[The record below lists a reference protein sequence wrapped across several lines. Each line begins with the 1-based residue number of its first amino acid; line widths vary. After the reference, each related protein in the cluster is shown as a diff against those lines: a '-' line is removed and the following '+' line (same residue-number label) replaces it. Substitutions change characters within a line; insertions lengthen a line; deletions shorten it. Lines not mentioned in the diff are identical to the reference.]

1 MRFYNQQRQFYCGID
16 LHARTM
22 HLCILDQA
30 GNIVLH
36 RNIKT
41 QPARLLQAIAPYR
54 QGLVIGCEC
63 MFAWYWLAD
72 LCADEDIE
80 FVLGHALYMRAIH
93 GGKSKNDRID
103 SEKIARLL
111 RGGTFP
117 QSYVYPARMRSTRDL
132 LRRRTFVMRRRS
144 EALAHIHMTYQ
155 QYNLQPPQTRI
166 RYAGNR
172 EGLTDPFED
181 GSVKKM
187 ISVDV
192 AVLDRY
198 DQLIKDL
205 ELFLVR
211 HAKVHEPQ
219 MFFLLRSVPGIGKV
233 LALTLMYEIHN
244 IRRFDR
250 LGQFISYCRLV
261 NCAHSSAGKLCGS
274 GGRKIGNAFL
284 RWAFGEAVCLL
295 IRQLP
300 QAKRWIDRK
309 ETKYGKG
316 KALALLAAKLGRA
329 VYWMLRREEPFDTEK
344 FFQN

>member
-1 MRFYNQQRQFYCGID
+1 MRFYNQQRSFYCGID

-22 HLCILDQA
+22 YLCILDQA
-30 GNIVLH
+30 GSIVLH
-36 RNIKT
+36 KNVKS
-41 QPARLLQAIAPYR
+41 QPAPLLQAIGPYR
-54 QGLVIGCEC
+54 KGLVLGCEC
-63 MFAWYWLAD
+63 MFTWYWLAD
-72 LCADEDIE
+72 LCAQEEIE

-103 SEKIARLL
+103 AEKIARLL

-117 QSYVYPARMRSTRDL
+117 LSYVYPAEMRSTRDL
-132 LRRRTFVMRRRS
+132 LRRRTFLMRRRG
-144 EALAHIHMTYQ
+144 EALGHIQMTYM
-155 QYNLQPPQTRI
+155 QYNLQSPKLRI

-172 EGLTDPFED
+172 EALTDPFED

-187 ISVDV
+187 LAVDL
-192 AVLDRY
+192 AVIERY
-198 DQLIKDL
+198 DEVIKDL

-211 HAKVHEPQ
+211 HAKVHDGQ
-219 MFFLLRSVPGIGKV
+219 TFYLLRSVPGIGKV

-244 IRRFDR
+244 IRRFAGV
-250 LGQFISYCRLV
+250 GQFVSYCRLV
-261 NCAHSSAGKLCGS
+261 NCVHSSAGKICGS

-284 RWAFGEAVCLL
+284 RWAFGEAACLL
-295 IRQLP
+295 IREVP

-309 ETKYGKG
+309 EKKYGKG

-329 VYWMLRREEPFDTEK
+329 VYWMLRRKEPFNVEK